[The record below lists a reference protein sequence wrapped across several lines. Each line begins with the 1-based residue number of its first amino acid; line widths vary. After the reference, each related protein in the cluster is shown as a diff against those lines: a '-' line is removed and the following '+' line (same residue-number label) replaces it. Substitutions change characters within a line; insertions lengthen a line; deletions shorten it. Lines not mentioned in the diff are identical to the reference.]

1 MWRIIKRVT
10 RVNNPTPPLD
20 TAAEDT
26 ALSDSEKAEALTESL
41 EAQIQTVTDPSDP
54 SFIARVDVALRAYSY
69 ACAREPILTYPENA
83 IQGIK
88 VSKSPSSGCI
98 LNRAINH
105 LPQRVIFLLVVLFNV
120 IFRAQ
125 YFTTLWKHTRV
136 ISILKPGKD
145 PALSSSYRAISLLNM
160 IEKDFQKILLSLIL
174 SELSGRGLLR
184 AEQFRFRPRHSTSL

>member
-1 MWRIIKRVT
+1 MRVT
-10 RVNNPTPPLD
+10 TPTPPLD

-26 ALSDSEKAEALTESL
+26 SLSDSEKDEALTESL

-54 SFIARVDVALRAYSY
+54 AYIARVGVALRAYSY
-69 ACAREPILTYPENA
+69 ASAREPILTYPENA

-88 VSKSPSSGCI
+88 VSKSPGSGCI
-98 LNRAINH
+98 LNRAISH
-105 LPQRVIFLLVVLFNV
+105 HPQRVIFLLVVLSNV

-145 PALSSSYRAISLLNM
+145 PALSSSCRAISLLN
-160 IEKDFQKILLSLIL
+160 IIGKDFQKILLSLIL
-174 SELSGRGLLR
+174 SELNGRGLLR
-184 AEQFRFRPRHSTSL
+184 AEQFRFRLRHSTSL